1 MGTHGWG
8 RAPEWMTVLAGMG
21 HSIFLAWSWTRSLLF
36 FTSAYLP
43 VNCSECSNLWKLLLL
58 LGTAGPVLGREPLL
72 HGGASQIGGPQAQPR
87 TVGERGKTGEE
98 KGVVFGCL
106 TPPLPSC
113 SLLPYLPFLSQF
125 SGGGWAWAPS
135 PGTTPV
141 STMAPSRGSPPP
153 PPCFPNHSSVASGLH
168 GVYGTEGLCCVS
180 YQAGGTRCQGLVLQH
195 APLFFLSGH
204 LGLSGSHFYHIPPG

>member
-8 RAPEWMTVLAGMG
+8 MPGRGRG
-21 HSIFLAWSWTRSLLF
+21 TRMDDYPCWHGPL
-36 FTSAYLP
+36 YLP
-43 VNCSECSNLWKLLLL
+43 RLVLDTQPLLLHFCLPACELLWKQLLLM
-58 LGTAGPVLGREPLL
+58 GTAGPVLGREPLL

-125 SGGGWAWAPS
+125 SDGGWGWAPQDG
-135 PGTTPV
+135 PQVQGPHLCPPWPPRGAHPLLLPVFQTTPV
-141 STMAPSRGSPPP
+141 WPLVSME
-153 PPCFPNHSSVASGLH
+153 SVG
-168 GVYGTEGLCCVS
+168 
-180 YQAGGTRCQGLVLQH
+180 Q
-195 APLFFLSGH
+195 
-204 LGLSGSHFYHIPPG
+204 